1 MASARATV
9 TKRAR
14 SSFGLKEILHQLPT
28 LIFHHSGSDAGL
40 GMEGMGSIEGIAAL
54 GIGGAIDDSVYLG
67 PAEGSSAHHAR
78 FDGDIEG
85 AALEIFSTEKVGGR
99 GDGLHLGMGGDIVEG
114 FGEVGGAGDDA
125 VATHD
130 DSSDGYLVGI
140 EGYAGLLEGL

>member
-1 MASARATV
+1 
-9 TKRAR
+9 
-14 SSFGLKEILHQLPT
+14 
-28 LIFHHSGSDAGL
+28 
-40 GMEGMGSIEGIAAL
+40 MGSIEGIAAL
-54 GIGGAIDDSVYLG
+54 GIGGTIDDSVYLG
-67 PAEGSSAHHAR
+67 PAEGSGAHHAG

-130 DSSDGYLVGI
+130 DGSDGYLVGI